1 MTVVPAVPLVSL
13 VPCWC
18 LCEVLCMVT
27 VVPVVPL
34 HGVLGAYWCLCEV
47 LW

>member
-1 MTVVPAVPLVSL
+1 M
-13 VPCWC
+13 
-18 LCEVLCMVT
+18 T

-34 HGVLGAYWCLCEV
+34 VSLVSVVVSVRCFGDSNAFGVLGVRSCFCEV

>member
-1 MTVVPAVPLVSL
+1 M
-13 VPCWC
+13 
-18 LCEVLCMVT
+18 T

-34 HGVLGAYWCLCEV
+34 VSLVSVVVSVRYFVDSGACGAHGVCCCFCEV